1 MTVPAAPDRCCHR
14 EAAAMTSPA
23 ATRDRQ
29 RGVDSPVRCQHAT
42 DPTLRPHCTLTATLR
57 VGTIALCSSCHSLR
71 SSVGK
76 GHPTVPLPAGP
87 QLDVLAWI
95 STAQQAL
102 DLAER
107 ILSAAVTR
115 ARQNGSSWADIG
127 TQLGITRQAAQ
138 QRFARIRS

>member
-1 MTVPAAPDRCCHR
+1 
-14 EAAAMTSPA
+14 MTSPA
-23 ATRDRQ
+23 ATPGRQ
-29 RGVDSPVRCQHAT
+29 RSVDSPVRCQHAT
-42 DPTLRPHCTLTATLR
+42 DPILRPHCTLTATLQ
-57 VGTIALCSSCHSLR
+57 VGTIARCSSCHSRR

-76 GHPTVPLPAGP
+76 GHPTVPLPSSP

-107 ILSAAVTR
+107 TLSAAVTR
-115 ARQNGSSWADIG
+115 ARQNGSSWAEIAS
-127 TQLGITRQAAQ
+127 QLGITRQAAQ